1 MYRRQTDWHFLAPY
15 PLAPSYLI
23 PWGGVHHYLYQFPPP
38 SLLCLA
44 ARRASFVN
52 PLRYPLERKSPW
64 PELYPGWPIDRLTEP
79 IVSKYNPIRQFI
91 FRE

>member
-1 MYRRQTDWHFLAPY
+1 MELHFTHSFAAACPSSFGGGRNMYRRQTDWHFIAPY

-44 ARRASFVN
+44 AS
-52 PLRYPLERKSPW
+52 
-64 PELYPGWPIDRLTEP
+64 
-79 IVSKYNPIRQFI
+79 
-91 FRE
+91 REGPPS